1 MNSLSIAK
9 PQGVGGD
16 VWKEFV
22 ANFEKWLTY
31 TCYLML
37 GWVFIDIL
45 PLLPVHIAERLIDF
59 VLDKLGI

>member
-22 ANFEKWLTY
+22 ANFEKWLKIS
-31 TCYLML
+31 CYLAL

-45 PLLPVHIAERLIDF
+45 PLLPVHIADRLIEAI
-59 VLDKLGI
+59 LRKIGL